1 MAISPQSLWKDRP
14 DDWLTSGDA
23 DGTGHDTP
31 SPPPGRRRRGRGRA
45 ALIALA
51 ALAVAGSASGA
62 YIAGASDRDQD
73 AAAAP
78 RAAGGQLAP
87 SQISAIYA
95 RASSGVVSVH
105 VRLGTGTASGTGF
118 VVDRDG
124 TIVTN
129 AHVVGDAQEAEVR
142 FDDDAPVQA
151 RVVGTDP
158 SSDLAVLHVDP
169 AQAGTLHPL
178 TLAESD
184 DVRVGDGAI
193 AVGYP
198 FGLDRTATAGIV
210 SGLGRRIQAPNGVSI
225 DEVIQ
230 TDAPINPGN
239 SGGPLLDASGRVIG
253 VNSQIATAGGGGGN
267 VGIGFAI
274 PSDTVREVVSR
285 LAAGQATP

>member
-1 MAISPQSLWKDRP
+1 MAISPQSLWRDRP
-14 DDWLTSGDA
+14 DDWQTTTDA
-23 DGTGHDTP
+23 DDTGHDNP
-31 SPPPGRRRRGRGRA
+31 SPPPVPGSRGPRRA
-45 ALIALA
+45 ALVALA
-51 ALAVAGSASGA
+51 AVAVAGSASGA
-62 YIAGASDRDQD
+62 YVVGSKAGDREP
-73 AAAAP
+73 AAAV
-78 RAAGGQLAP
+78 RVAGGRLAP

-105 VRLGTGTASGTGF
+105 MSSGTGTASGTGF
-118 VVDRDG
+118 VVDSDG

-129 AHVVGDAQEAEVR
+129 AHVVGDAQEAQVR

-151 RVVGTDP
+151 EVVGADP

-184 DVRVGDGAI
+184 DVRVGDSAI

-210 SGLGRRIQAPNGVSI
+210 SGLGRRIQAPNGVGI
-225 DEVIQ
+225 HEVIQ

-253 VNSQIATAGGGGGN
+253 VNSQIATASAGGGN
-267 VGIGFAI
+267 VGVGFAI
-274 PSDTVREVVSR
+274 PSDTVREVVPR
-285 LAAGQATP
+285 LKAGQTTP

>member
-1 MAISPQSLWKDRP
+1 MAISPRSLWKDRP
-14 DDWLTSGDA
+14 DDWLSTTDA
-23 DGTGHDTP
+23 DDAGHDSP
-31 SPPPGRRRRGRGRA
+31 SPPPVRRRRGRGRA
-45 ALIALA
+45 ALLALA
-51 ALAVAGSASGA
+51 AVAVGGSASGA
-62 YIAGASDRDQD
+62 YLAGANDGDHAS
-73 AAAAP
+73 AAAP
-78 RAAGGQLAP
+78 RAASGQLAP
-87 SQISAIYA
+87 SKISAIYA

-105 VRLGTGTASGTGF
+105 VRTGTGTASGTGF

-129 AHVVGDAQEAEVR
+129 AHVIGDAQEAEVR

-151 RVVGTDP
+151 QVVGTDP

-178 TLAESD
+178 ALAESD
-184 DVRVGDGAI
+184 DVRVGDSAI

-225 DEVIQ
+225 DQVIQ

-274 PSDTVREVVSR
+274 PSDTVRDVVSR
-285 LAAGQATP
+285 LKAGQTTP

>member
-14 DDWLTSGDA
+14 DDWVTATNA
-23 DGTGHDTP
+23 DDRRNDNP
-31 SPPPGRRRRGRGRA
+31 SAPQVRGSRSPRRA
-45 ALIALA
+45 ALVALVA
-51 ALAVAGSASGA
+51 VAVAGSASGA
-62 YIAGASDRDQD
+62 YIVGAKDDD
-73 AAAAP
+73 HEPAAP
-78 RAAGGQLAP
+78 SRAAGGQLAP
-87 SQISAIYA
+87 AQISAIYA
-95 RASSGVVSVH
+95 RASRGVVSVQ
-105 VRLGTGTASGTGF
+105 VSSGSGTASGTGF
-118 VVDRDG
+118 VFDSDG

-129 AHVVGDAQEAEVR
+129 AHVVGDAQQAQVR

-151 RVVGTDP
+151 QVVGTDP

-169 AQAGTLHPL
+169 AQAGTLQPL
-178 TLAESD
+178 TLGESD
-184 DVRVGDGAI
+184 DVRVGDTAI

-253 VNSQIATAGGGGGN
+253 VNSQIATASGGGGN
-267 VGIGFAI
+267 VGVGFAI
-274 PSDTVREVVSR
+274 PSDTVREVVPR
-285 LAAGQATP
+285 LKAGQTTP

>member
-1 MAISPQSLWKDRP
+1 VRVA
-14 DDWLTSGDA
+14 
-23 DGTGHDTP
+23 
-31 SPPPGRRRRGRGRA
+31 GRR
-45 ALIALA
+45 
-51 ALAVAGSASGA
+51 
-62 YIAGASDRDQD
+62 
-73 AAAAP
+73 
-78 RAAGGQLAP
+78 LAP

-105 VRLGTGTASGTGF
+105 MSSGTGTASGTGF
-118 VVDRDG
+118 VVDSDG

-129 AHVVGDAQEAEVR
+129 AHVVGDAQEAQVR
-142 FDDDAPVQA
+142 FDDDAPVRA
-151 RVVGTDP
+151 EVVGTDP
-158 SSDLAVLHVDP
+158 SSDLAVLRVDP

-184 DVRVGDGAI
+184 DVRVGDSAI

-210 SGLGRRIQAPNGVSI
+210 SGLGRRIQAPNGVGI

-253 VNSQIATAGGGGGN
+253 VNSQIATASAGGGN
-267 VGIGFAI
+267 VGVGFAI
-274 PSDTVREVVSR
+274 PSDTVREVVPR
-285 LAAGQATP
+285 LKAGQTTP

>member
-1 MAISPQSLWKDRP
+1 MAISPRSLWKDRP
-14 DDWLTSGDA
+14 DDWLTTTDA
-23 DGTGHDTP
+23 DDTGHDY
-31 SPPPGRRRRGRGRA
+31 PPPAAVRASRGPRRA
-45 ALIALA
+45 ALIAL
-51 ALAVAGSASGA
+51 LTVAVAGSASGA
-62 YIAGASDRDQD
+62 YVVGSKHGDSE
-73 AAAAP
+73 AAAAL
-78 RAAGGQLAP
+78 RVAGGRLAP

-95 RASSGVVSVH
+95 RASRGVVSVH
-105 VRLGTGTASGTGF
+105 VSTGTGTASGTGF

-129 AHVVGDAQEAEVR
+129 AHVVGNAQEAQVR
-142 FDDDAPVQA
+142 FDDDAPVRA
-151 RVVGTDP
+151 EVVGTDP

-178 TLAESD
+178 ALAESD
-184 DVRVGDGAI
+184 DVRVGDTAV

-210 SGLGRRIQAPNGVSI
+210 SGLGRRIQAPNGFSI
-225 DEVIQ
+225 DKVIQ

-253 VNSQIATAGGGGGN
+253 VNSQIATASAGGGN

-274 PSDTVREVVSR
+274 PSDTVREVVPR
-285 LAAGQATP
+285 LEAGQTTP

>member
-1 MAISPQSLWKDRP
+1 MAISPRSLWKDRP
-14 DDWLTSGDA
+14 DDWLTTTDA
-23 DGTGHDTP
+23 DDTGRDN
-31 SPPPGRRRRGRGRA
+31 PPPPPVRGRRGPRRA
-45 ALIALA
+45 ALIALVA
-51 ALAVAGSASGA
+51 VAVAGSASGA
-62 YIAGASDRDQD
+62 YVVGAKEGDH
-73 AAAAP
+73 APAAAP

-95 RASSGVVSVH
+95 RASRGVVSVQ
-105 VRLGTGTASGTGF
+105 VRSATGTASGTGF

-129 AHVVGDAQEAEVR
+129 AHVVGGAQEAQLR
-142 FDDDAPVQA
+142 FDDDAPVWA
-151 RVVGTDP
+151 EVVGTDP

-169 AQAGTLHPL
+169 AQAGVLHPL

-184 DVRVGDGAI
+184 DVRVGDSAI

-210 SGLGRRIQAPNGVSI
+210 SGLGRRIQAPNGMSI

-239 SGGPLLDASGRVIG
+239 SGGPLLNASGRVIG
-253 VNSQIATAGGGGGN
+253 VNSQIATASAGGGN
-267 VGIGFAI
+267 VGVGFAI
-274 PSDTVREVVSR
+274 PSDTVREVVPR
-285 LAAGQATP
+285 LKAGQATP